1 VRWSVRRAAATI
13 RPSGQSLVEFAHV
26 VAPTH
31 RRHPRSARGQSLV
44 ELALVLPVLFL
55 LLGGAIQFGVIFAT
69 RHELIQVARDAAR
82 WAATQ
87 RAVDPV
93 SGLALPCESAATAV
107 PPQPVTE
114 ADELALSSGLM
125 TYSAGMWGSANFT
138 SYDRNPM
145 PPAPADPEGVE
156 VAWSGGGCPP
166 ADNSDAQTSF
176 VTVRL
181 SHRAP
186 VFVPGLW
193 LLPGGTCDASGC
205 WISLS
210 ATAMFR
216 MEPEPE

>member
-1 VRWSVRRAAATI
+1 VSWIPRPSRAAS
-13 RPSGQSLVEFAHV
+13 RSGQSLVEFALI

-31 RRHPRSARGQSLV
+31 KRGARSERGQSLV

-69 RHELIQVARDAAR
+69 RHELIQVARDSAR

-87 RAVDPV
+87 HAVDPI
-93 SGLALPCESAATAV
+93 SGLALPCESAATATT
-107 PPQPVTE
+107 PQPVTE
-114 ADELALSSGLM
+114 ADELASSSGLM
-125 TYSAGMWGSANFT
+125 AYSTGMWSSANFT

-145 PPAPADPEGVE
+145 PAAPANPEGVE
-156 VAWSGGGCPP
+156 VAWSGGSCPP
-166 ADNSDAQTSF
+166 TDNSDAQTSF

-210 ATAMFR
+210 ATEMFR
-216 MEPEPE
+216 MEPEPQ